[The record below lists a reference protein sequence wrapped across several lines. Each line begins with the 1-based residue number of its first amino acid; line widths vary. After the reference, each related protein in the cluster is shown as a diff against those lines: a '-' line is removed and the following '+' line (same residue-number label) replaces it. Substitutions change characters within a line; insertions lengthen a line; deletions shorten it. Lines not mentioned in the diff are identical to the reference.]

1 MNYRRHYISLMRKAK
16 DRKLQ
21 GYIEKHHIFP
31 QSIFGKNKST
41 VKLTAREHFI
51 AHLLLW
57 KDYKKRCGT
66 KHKNTIRMALA
77 LSGMIYGQNC
87 DRKINSHIFE
97 ILRKEAGKALSIRSK
112 GVAKSETHRENIRLA
127 KLGDKNPLYGITGK
141 DNPNF
146 GRKRS
151 EEIKKKISEIR
162 RSPNNPLRNRPR
174 TEEDKEKIKNSS
186 RFRMKPIERIDKETG
201 EVKEYESINAAARDG
216 FSAGHIHGC
225 MHGKRVSHKGYY
237 WKYL

>member
-1 MNYRRHYISLMRKAK
+1 MRKTK
-16 DRKLQ
+16 DRNLE

-31 QSIFGKNKST
+31 QSIFGKNKFT

-57 KDYKKRCGT
+57 KDYKKRCGP

-77 LSGMIYGQNC
+77 LGGMIYGQNY
-87 DRKINSHIFE
+87 DRKINSHIFQ
-97 ILRKEAGKALSIRSK
+97 ILRKEAAKALSIRSK
-112 GVAKSETHRENIRLA
+112 GIPKSETHRKNIRLA

-146 GRKRS
+146 GLKRT
-151 EEIKKKISEIR
+151 EEIKKKLSAIR
-162 RSPNNPLRNRPR
+162 RSPNNPLRNKPR
-174 TEEDKEKIKNSS
+174 TEEDKQKIKNSC

-201 EVKEYESINAAARDG
+201 EVKEYESINSAGRDG
-216 FSAGHIHGC
+216 FSASHIHSC
-225 MHGKRVSHKGYY
+225 IHNKRVSHKGYY